1 MGISGISMFALVAI
15 LLVLFPLSSR
25 ANEPGVV
32 ALAVPGHVGLTMTH
46 YPSLCWIPIDKQAVD
61 SAILFT
67 LLESRSSE
75 PTLEV
80 KLTSPIENEKNVT
93 CHCINLKD
101 YGIKLEPYIQYHW
114 YISVVQNSESPSHD
128 GVSGGLIE
136 LCDFNDCLMMFEEIS
151 TRCDMDSVI
160 RRARL
165 GSWYDSISCLCA
177 LIEADPK
184 NQKLRRLLDRLLKD
198 VGIILLRS

>member
-1 MGISGISMFALVAI
+1 MGISMFALVAI

-46 YPSLCWIPIDKQAVD
+46 YPTLCWIPIDKQAVG
-61 SAILFT
+61 SAILFA
-67 LLESRSSE
+67 LLIPVRANRRSR
-75 PTLEV
+75 V
-80 KLTSPIENEKNVT
+80 KLPSSTQNDKNAT

-101 YGIKLEPYIQYHW
+101 YGIKLEPNIQYRW
-114 YISVVQNSESPSHD
+114 YISVVQNSESSSHD

-136 LCDFNDCLMMFEEIS
+136 LCDFIDCLMEFEEMS
-151 TRCDMDSVI
+151 SQCDKDSVI
-160 RRARL
+160 SRARS
-165 GSWYDSISCLCA
+165 GVWYDAISCLCE
-177 LIEADPK
+177 LIEADPQ
-184 NQKLRRLLDRLLKD
+184 NQKLRRLLDRLLQD